1 MLFIVNGYIILLH
14 SFDYYVFLLLSIN
27 IGAWEKKQQTLI
39 SLFFFLF
46 YIISHNDIY
55 EVQRS
60 FVTLDQYNG
69 LLYLGT

>member
-39 SLFFFLF
+39 SLFFFLL